1 MLESLLLNEGKW
13 FLKDEHTTRLQN
25 SAKYFGFQFDV
36 EKFEKTLDECAKKN
50 SHGKLKVRL
59 LLNKNGDITIEAQPI
74 TEPTKPL
81 LVTLADQ
88 PVDKNNPFLYHKT
101 TNRDIYTQ
109 FQKKFTDVYDV
120 LLWNEAGEITEF
132 TNGNI
137 VLEIDEQLWTPT
149 IESGL
154 LAGTYR
160 EMLLATGKIHEK
172 VLTIDDVKTSHKIWF
187 INSVR
192 EWVEVQFV

>member
-1 MLESLLLNEGKW
+1 MNIPIDYKIPPNTLVFE
-13 FLKDEHTTRLQN
+13 
-25 SAKYFGFQFDV
+25 FDV
-36 EKFEKTLDECAKKN
+36 EKVEKTLDECARNN

-59 LLNKNGDITIEAQPI
+59 LLDKNGDMPIEAQPI
-74 TEPTKPL
+74 TQPAEPL
-81 LVTLADQ
+81 MVTLADQ

-101 TNRDIYTQ
+101 TNRDIYAQ
-109 FQKKFTDVYDV
+109 FQKKFTHVYDV

-137 VLEIDEQLWTPT
+137 VLEMDGQLWTPP
-149 IESGL
+149 IDSGL

-172 VLTIDDVKTSHKIWF
+172 VLTIEDVKTSHKIWF
-187 INSVR
+187 INSIR
-192 EWVEVQFV
+192 EWVEVQLV